1 METLNL
7 GDICTH
13 KTIQF
18 VCGFFYMCKSNLQM
32 PQKIRL
38 RRMTG
43 PYFLRHLETGQKNFL
58 PHSLCLGALPLL
70 YPAAPPS
77 VFAFGKYTAPAV
89 ALEREYVVDFYANL
103 LMTGQKGN
111 LRVFPGH
118 RRLEAVDSLGF
129 ALEVAAFTHNRIFII
144 APACRLILD
153 LIVLTGVVA
162 DIRTYHLLP
171 VLNA

>member
-1 METLNL
+1 
-7 GDICTH
+7 
-13 KTIQF
+13 
-18 VCGFFYMCKSNLQM
+18 
-32 PQKIRL
+32 
-38 RRMTG
+38 MTG
-43 PYFLRHLETGQKNFL
+43 PKFLRHLETGAKIFL

-77 VFAFGKYTAPAV
+77 VFACGKYTAPAV

-103 LMTGQKGN
+103 LMTGQKRN

-118 RRLEAVDSLGF
+118 RQLEAVDSLGF

-162 DIRTYHLLP
+162 DIRTYHILP